1 MSTCF
6 VIIKMLTNEDEG
18 RHGNDE
24 DHNILM
30 MMVMMMVMMIL
41 ISCGKRNS
49 LSLRGRRQAEINQI
63 SGCLS

>member
-24 DHNILM
+24 DHNIL
-30 MMVMMMVMMIL
+30 MMMVMMIL

>member
-24 DHNILM
+24 DHNILI
-30 MMVMMMVMMIL
+30 MMVMMIL

>member
-30 MMVMMMVMMIL
+30 LMVMMIL

>member
-6 VIIKMLTNEDEG
+6 FIIKVLMNDDEG
-18 RHGNDE
+18 RHGNAGN
-24 DHNILM
+24 HNIL
-30 MMVMMMVMMIL
+30 MMMVMMIL